1 LAPLVIKITANEK
14 ARSFASGLFRARS
27 WYKTVCQAGET
38 SPRKM
43 KIMSADVKKSKT
55 TAPKKEPAAESKTA
69 EAAPKSDGGKSEGA
83 KSEGVKSE
91 AVKTE
96 AAKPDAAPSKKGMGE
111 GQKPVTQAYK
121 DNWNAIFGTKKKK
134 R

>member
-1 LAPLVIKITANEK
+1 
-14 ARSFASGLFRARS
+14 
-27 WYKTVCQAGET
+27 
-38 SPRKM
+38 
-43 KIMSADVKKSKT
+43 MSADDKKTKT
-55 TAPKKEPAAESKTA
+55 AAPKKESAPESKTA
-69 EAAPKSDGGKSEGA
+69 EAAPKSEGA

-91 AVKTE
+91 GVKTE

-121 DNWNAIFGTKKKK
+121 DNWNAIFGEKKKK